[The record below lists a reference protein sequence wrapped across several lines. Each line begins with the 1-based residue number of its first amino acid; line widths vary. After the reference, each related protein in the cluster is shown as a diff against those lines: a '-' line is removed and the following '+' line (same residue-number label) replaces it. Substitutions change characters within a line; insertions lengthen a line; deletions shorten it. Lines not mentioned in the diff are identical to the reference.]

1 MSLSDRKKRREQTLY
16 QFILI
21 GQGKIV
27 SNFKRGGLDLI
38 LKKNNTHTH
47 TQKTFFMVNIVK
59 NWIRLLK
66 EEEFAMALDG

>member
-27 SNFKRGGLDLI
+27 SNFKRGDLDLI
-38 LKKNNTHTH
+38 LKKKKHTH
-47 TQKTFFMVNIVK
+47 TKKTFFMVNIVK